1 MNSLFTEELT
11 GRLRQAGVV
20 AVLVVDQAG
29 DAVALAKTLVEAGVD
44 IMELT
49 LRTPAALEAL
59 QLVRKEVPQMICGIG
74 TVLTPDQVKQVVEA
88 GAAFG
93 VAPGMNR
100 RVVEQALRAG
110 LPFAP
115 GIATPSDIEMALEYG
130 CRILK
135 FFPAE
140 SCGGMPYLK
149 NMAAPYMHL
158 GLRFM
163 PLGGINAGN
172 MKAYLV
178 DPMVIALGGSW
189 VAPRDLIQR
198 RDWKT
203 IHKNAQEAREIVQ
216 QVRRGE
222 TR

>member
-1 MNSLFTEELT
+1 MNSLFTEDLR
-11 GRLRQAGVV
+11 GRLKTAGVV
-20 AVLVVDQAG
+20 AVLVVDQAE
-29 DAVALAKTLVEAGVD
+29 DAVPLAKTLVEAGID

-59 QLVRKEVPQMICGIG
+59 RLVREEVPQMMCGIG
-74 TVLTPDQVKQVVEA
+74 TILTPEQVKQVVET

-100 RVVEQALRAG
+100 RVVEEALRAG

-115 GIATPSDIEMALEYG
+115 GVATPSDIETALEYE

-149 NMAAPYMHL
+149 SMAAPYGHL

-163 PLGGINAGN
+163 PLGGINAGS

-178 DPMVIALGGSW
+178 HPMVLALGGSW
-189 VAPRDLIQR
+189 IAPRDLIQKK
-198 RDWKT
+198 DWKT
-203 IHKNAQEAREIVQ
+203 IHKNAREAREIVE
-216 QVRRGE
+216 QVRKGE
-222 TR
+222 TL

>member
-1 MNSLFTEELT
+1 VNSLFTEELR
-11 GRLRQAGVV
+11 GRLRQVGVV
-20 AVLVVDQAG
+20 AVLVVDQVG
-29 DAVALAKTLVEAGVD
+29 DAVPLAKTLVEAGVD

-59 QLVRKEVPQMICGIG
+59 RLVRKEVPQMICGIG
-74 TVLTPDQVKQVVEA
+74 TVLTPEQVKQVVEA

-115 GIATPSDIEMALEYG
+115 GVATPSDIEMALEYG

-149 NMAAPYMHL
+149 NMAAPYGHL
-158 GLRFM
+158 GLRYM
-163 PLGGINAGN
+163 PLGGINAGS
-172 MKAYLV
+172 MKAYLA
-178 DPMVIALGGSW
+178 DPMVTALGGSW
-189 VAPRDLIQR
+189 IAPRDLIQQK
-198 RDWKT
+198 DWKT
-203 IHKNAQEAREIVQ
+203 IHKNAREAREIVE
-216 QVRRGE
+216 QVRKGE
-222 TR
+222 TQ

>member
-1 MNSLFTEELT
+1 MNSLFTDELRE
-11 GRLRQAGVV
+11 RLRQAGVV
-20 AVLVVDQAG
+20 AVLVVDEIA
-29 DAVALAKTLVEAGVD
+29 DAVPLAKTLVEAGVD
-44 IMELT
+44 VMELT

-59 QLVRKEVPQMICGIG
+59 RHIKRDVAQMMCGIG
-74 TVLTPDQVKQVVEA
+74 TILTPEQVHQVVDA
-88 GAAFG
+88 GAVFG

-100 RVVEQALRAG
+100 RVVEQAMRSK

-115 GIATPSDIEMALEYG
+115 GVATPSDIEAALEYG

-149 NMAAPYMHL
+149 NMAAPYRHL

-172 MKAYLV
+172 IKAYLA
-178 DPMVIALGGSW
+178 DPMVLALGGSW
-189 VAPRDLIQR
+189 IAPREIIQR
-198 RDWKT
+198 KDWRT
-203 IHKNAQEAREIVQ
+203 IYKNAREARETIEQ
-216 QVRRGE
+216 IRKGE
-222 TR
+222 A

>member
-1 MNSLFTEELT
+1 MNSLFTQELT
-11 GRLRQAGVV
+11 DRLRRAGVV
-20 AVLVVDQAG
+20 AVLVVDEAA
-29 DAVALAKTLVEAGVD
+29 DAVPLADMLVEAGVD

-59 QLVRKEVPQMICGIG
+59 RLVRQNVPRMMCGIG
-74 TVLTPDQVKQVVEA
+74 TILTPEQVVQVEEA

-93 VAPGMNR
+93 VAPGMNC
-100 RVVEQALRAG
+100 RVVEQALHSR

-115 GIATPSDIEMALEYG
+115 GIATPSEIETALEYG

-149 NMAAPYMHL
+149 NMAAPYAHL

-163 PLGGINAGN
+163 PLGGLNAGN
-172 MKAYLV
+172 MKSYLA
-178 DPMVIALGGSW
+178 DPAVIALGGSW
-189 VAPRDLIQR
+189 IAPRAAIQK
-198 RDWKT
+198 RDWAT
-203 IHKNAQEAREIVQ
+203 IHRNAREAREIVE
-216 QVRRGE
+216 QVRKGE
-222 TR
+222 MT